1 MVFHTVLLLYYTV
14 HFCVYFL
21 GRKFAA
27 AKFSAQKVFFLR
39 NVLPKDFLPKSL
51 ILLQFICPLHDFL
64 PIMRFSA
71 QMFDFRTIYLP
82 NTWFSAQYEIFCP
95 ITEFVP
101 YIKFSAQKLDSLTDF
116 LPNIRGT
123 RPNCGCNNQS
133 ILCWIT
139 FPPLQSRNLKVS

>member
-1 MVFHTVLLLYYTV
+1 MVIYTVLLLYCTV

-39 NVLPKDFLPKSL
+39 KVLPKDFLPKSL

-64 PIMRFSA
+64 PNMRFSA
-71 QMFDFRTIYLP
+71 QMFDSLTDLLP
-82 NTWFSAQYEIFCP
+82 NTRVCALYQIFCPKVEFSYGFSAQYQSFTC
-95 ITEFVP
+95 
-101 YIKFSAQKLDSLTDF
+101 
-116 LPNIRGT
+116 GT
-123 RPNCGCNNQS
+123 RPNCGCNNQFS

-139 FPPLQSRNLKVS
+139 FPPLQSRNPKISFLV